1 MKHDFNIRFAKISDR
16 TSIMSFIENY
26 WSKDHILAHD
36 HVLFDFQ
43 HLDNERLNYVI
54 ALDTK
59 SRIVGV
65 LGYISYGYNQENH
78 DIALALWKVIPNLSD
93 PHLGV
98 KLIQFLQDNLYV
110 RYIHCVGVTK
120 SVLGIYKYLGFNE
133 GMLNHYAA
141 FNKSCKNFKIA
152 APPSKIKVAPKE
164 CIYDFSEIV
173 SLGTSLKKL
182 YELDFYKEKIPFK
195 TEEFFIRRYVKH
207 PYFSYVFHEVT
218 LKDVFQGFIVSREVK
233 HDGGIALRI
242 IEVVSQDENITNII
256 NDFAT
261 ILKDSDY
268 EYVDIYASGLDENIL
283 TSKSYEKISGSADI
297 IVPEYFQPFEMK
309 NIDIYYVTTSKK
321 TTILFKGDGDQ
332 DKPNLKMAV

>member
-1 MKHDFNIRFAKISDR
+1 MKNDFNIRFAKISER
-16 TSIMSFIENY
+16 NSIMSFIENY

-36 HVLFDFQ
+36 HTLFDFQ
-43 HLDNERLNYVI
+43 HLDNDRLNYVI
-54 ALDTK
+54 ALDTEGM
-59 SRIVGV
+59 IVGI
-65 LGYISYGYNQENH
+65 LGYISYGYKKENH

-93 PHLGV
+93 PLLGV
-98 KLIQFLQDNLYV
+98 KLIQFLQDNLNA

-141 FNKSCKNFKIA
+141 FNKNCKNFKIA
-152 APPSKIKVAPKE
+152 IPPSRIKALPKK
-164 CIYDFSEIV
+164 CTYDFNQIA
-173 SLGTSLKKL
+173 SLDTSLKKL
-182 YELDFYKEKIPFK
+182 YKSEFYMEKIPYK
-195 TEEFFIRRYVKH
+195 TKEFFIKRYSRH
-207 PYFSYVFHEVT
+207 PYFSYIFHEVT
-218 LKDVFQGFIVSREVK
+218 LKDVFKGFVVSREVK

-242 IEVVSQDENITNII
+242 IEAVSQNENIANII

-261 ILKDSDY
+261 ILENSDY
-268 EYVDIYASGLDENIL
+268 EYLDVYASGLDENTL
-283 TSKSYEKISGSADI
+283 TSKSFEKISDSANI

-332 DKPNLKMAV
+332 DRPSLKMAV